1 MTGNQLPGLAHVD
14 GLNQFRLSQFFGFDH
29 RLGAQ
34 NGYIW
39 DMHNL
44 TGDYAPV
51 LAFPAPAVD
60 GAAGCQAQRAVLLRK
75 AVPGGRD
82 GPDRGRAGG
91 GAGG

>member
-51 LAFPAPAVD
+51 LASRP
-60 GAAGCQAQRAVLLRK
+60 R
-75 AVPGGRD
+75 GGRC
-82 GPDRGRAGG
+82 GRLPSPTGCTAPESGSWWTG
-91 GAGG
+91 RP